1 MWRNS
6 CTFPQQYAGAVIVC
20 TPNCWRVVTHKQQQL
35 ISNHSNSSSNN
46 TYSCNQAVIITTVL
60 SRFIIIFQS
69 PLKQWLYRPQPQQMN
84 IVFSMSMAS
93 MQDFF
98 PSRNN
103 ILCLHST
110 NNNQVISDFIQD
122 EIKLSHL
129 ILDNN
134 VNPSWQS
141 CILWLDRGVEV
152 SRTGEDWS
160 SMEWIWSNWINLNT
174 FFQDLTNSWANHFS
188 PAHRICSDGQLI
200 LQ

>member
-1 MWRNS
+1 MIEIARQLDRGVVFCPRMWRNS

-69 PLKQWLYRPQPQQMN
+69 PLKQWLHPMN

-98 PSRNN
+98 PSIHID
-103 ILCLHST
+103 ILYLHF
-110 NNNQVISDFIQD
+110 SDFGFHSGWSKAFTFDIV
-122 EIKLSHL
+122 
-129 ILDNN
+129 DNN
-134 VNPSWQS
+134 VSPSWQL

-152 SRTGEDWS
+152 YSCRGQGKIDCPWRGYEAIES
-160 SMEWIWSNWINLNT
+160 IWT
-174 FFQDLTNSWANHFS
+174 HFS
-188 PAHRICSDGQLI
+188 KI
-200 LQ
+200 